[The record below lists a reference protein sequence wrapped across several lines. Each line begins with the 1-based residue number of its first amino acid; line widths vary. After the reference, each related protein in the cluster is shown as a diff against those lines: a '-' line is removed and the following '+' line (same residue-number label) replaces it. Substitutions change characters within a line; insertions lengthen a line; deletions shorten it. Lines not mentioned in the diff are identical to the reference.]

1 MDDLTGEFIAETRE
15 TLESIGEALVAWE
28 ADPADTARLDEIFR
42 FVHTVKGSCGFLDLA
57 RIEALAH
64 AAETTLGALRNGAR
78 TGDRRLVGAMLRV
91 IDRIALLVDA
101 LDTDAEFPPVEGD
114 HAIIATLD
122 GSDATVEAEA
132 EAEHGKGRARNVRV
146 AVDLLDEM
154 MSQVSDLV
162 LVRNDLARRV
172 RTARGDSAAEASLD
186 RLSTCVADLRDSV
199 ARARMQP
206 VERLFAALPRLVRD
220 TAGAL
225 GKDVDLRVEGSDVE
239 LDREMVELLRDP
251 LVHMVRNAIDHGIEN
266 PGDRAAAGKPAR
278 STLKVEAR
286 QSGNQIAITIADDGR
301 GIDCARLRARAI
313 ESGAIDSRSAAAMD
327 DMEAAN
333 LIFMPGLSTA
343 ASVTAISGRG
353 VGMDIV
359 RANIERLGGTI
370 TLENSAGQGLT
381 VELRAPLTLSI
392 VSVLSISAGDQS
404 FAVPRAAVDEVLAL
418 RADAI
423 MLERVGDGLVVRLR
437 GQAIPV
443 VSLAAQTGC
452 DTGEPTHLVVIDGG
466 GGQRWALA
474 TDAIGDHEEVVIRPV
489 APVVAASGLFAGQAL
504 PDDGKP
510 LLVLDV
516 LGLAR
521 LARIDAGRTLIQQ
534 ALPDAPAA
542 QRAFITYTTPGG
554 SRRAVPVASVE
565 RIADMPRTA
574 FTAIGDAVIVNDDGL
589 IYSAWLDGPLPDRN
603 LVSMLRLARGSDRLG
618 LIVGEA
624 QDLVRVP
631 NDAVVPTVAGMIAI
645 IDGQAVPVLDPD
657 ALFDAPVRPVAR
669 AKPRHRRTGA
679 AA

>member
-15 TLESIGEALVAWE
+15 TLDAIGEALVTWE
-28 ADPADTARLDEIFR
+28 SDPGDTARLDEIFR

-64 AAETTLGALRNGAR
+64 AAETALGDLRSGTR
-78 TGDRRLVGAMLRV
+78 TSDGRLVGAILRL

-101 LDTDAEFPPVEGD
+101 LDTDAEFPPIDGD
-114 HAIIATLD
+114 LAIIAALD
-122 GSDATVEAEA
+122 APVDAVAEA
-132 EAEHGKGRARNVRV
+132 DADQGKVRARNVRV
-146 AVDLLDEM
+146 AVDLLDTM

-172 RTARGDSAAEASLD
+172 RTVRGDSAAEAALD

-225 GKDVDLRVEGSDVE
+225 GKEVALVIEGSDVE

-251 LVHMVRNAIDHGIEN
+251 LLHMVRNAIDHGIEN
-266 PGDRAAAGKPAR
+266 AADRAASGKSPCA
-278 STLKVEAR
+278 TLKVEAR
-286 QSGNQIAITIADDGR
+286 QSGNQIAIAITDDGR
-301 GIDCARLRARAI
+301 GIDCARLRTRAVD
-313 ESGAIDSRSAAAMD
+313 SGAIDGRTAAAMD
-327 DMEAAN
+327 NAAAAN
-333 LIFMPGLSTA
+333 LIFTPGLSTA
-343 ASVTAISGRG
+343 DKVTAISGRG

-359 RANIERLGGTI
+359 RANIERLGGSI
-370 TLENSAGQGLT
+370 TLDNRPSKGLT

-392 VSVLSISAGDQS
+392 VSVLSISAGGQG

-418 RADAI
+418 RAGGV
-423 MLERVGDGLVVRLR
+423 MLERVGDGLVARVR

-443 VSLAAQTGC
+443 VSLAAQTNGG
-452 DTGEPTHLVVIDGG
+452 DGEPTHLVVIENG

-489 APVVAASGLFAGQAL
+489 APIVAASGLFAGQAL
-504 PDDGKP
+504 PDDGRP

-521 LARIDAGRTLIQQ
+521 LARIDPTRTEIR
-534 ALPDAPAA
+534 DAPSEAPSL
-542 QRAFITYTTPGG
+542 QRALIVFTTVRGE
-554 SRRAVPVASVE
+554 RRAVPVSSVE
-565 RIADMPRTA
+565 RIADMPRSA
-574 FTAIGDAVIVNDDGL
+574 FTAIGGAVIVNDDGL
-589 IYSAWLDGPLPDRN
+589 IYSASLEEPLPDGTHIP
-603 LVSMLRLARGSDRLG
+603 MLRLARGSERLG

-624 QDLVRVP
+624 QDLVRIAV
-631 NDAVVPTVAGMIAI
+631 DAVVSTILGKIAM
-645 IDGQAVPVLDPD
+645 IDGQAVPLLDPD
-657 ALFDAPVRPVAR
+657 ALFEAPTAALAQT
-669 AKPRHRRTGA
+669 AKPQRRTGGA
-679 AA
+679 A